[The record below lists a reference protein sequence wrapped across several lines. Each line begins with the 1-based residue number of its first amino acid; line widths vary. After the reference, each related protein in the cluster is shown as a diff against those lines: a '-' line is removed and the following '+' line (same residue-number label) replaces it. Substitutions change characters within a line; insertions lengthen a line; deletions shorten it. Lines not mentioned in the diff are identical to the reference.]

1 MTIAEQV
8 ASDFAEVVG
17 DLATT
22 ATTGSSAL
30 TGVLSQGTADA
41 ALEDGGYGVT
51 ATATFRYGIESAAGF
66 VPSTGA
72 MLQAG
77 GRTWRIEGVA
87 TSTTHGIVTLTLSQS
102 R

>member
-1 MTIAEQV
+1 
-8 ASDFAEVVG
+8 
-17 DLATT
+17 
-22 ATTGSSAL
+22 
-30 TGVLSQGTADA
+30 
-41 ALEDGGYGVT
+41 
-51 ATATFRYGIESAAGF
+51 
-66 VPSTGA
+66 